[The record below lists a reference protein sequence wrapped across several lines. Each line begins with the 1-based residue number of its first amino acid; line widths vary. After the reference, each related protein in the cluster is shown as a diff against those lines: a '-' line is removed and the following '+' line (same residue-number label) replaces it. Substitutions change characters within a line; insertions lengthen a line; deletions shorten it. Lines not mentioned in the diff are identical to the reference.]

1 MTTQN
6 RQKSNAKKHKKLT
19 IEKGVDFGEL
29 FVAKLEE
36 ILVKSGKIS
45 LYGSLISYYGNK
57 KTEIQ
62 GILKTEKRAEKG
74 MHRS

>member
-57 KTEIQ
+57 KNRDTRNTENR
-62 GILKTEKRAEKG
+62 KKG
-74 MHRS
+74 RKGDA